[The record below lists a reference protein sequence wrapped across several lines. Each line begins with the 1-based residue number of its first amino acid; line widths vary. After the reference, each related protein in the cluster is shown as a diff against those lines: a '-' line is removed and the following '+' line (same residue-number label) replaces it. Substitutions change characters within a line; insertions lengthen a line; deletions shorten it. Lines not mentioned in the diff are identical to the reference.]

1 MFGERLSERPRSGL
15 APPAQ
20 SGQISVLAVLF
31 LVAMLG
37 FTGLALDAGHAM
49 DRYREAQNSA
59 DAAALAGAD
68 AIYLSANLTVAAAE
82 TQAQNAATEVMQAD
96 GLGTETYTLTFLGA
110 NKQQSTFTNPDDID
124 YVRADVRDSV
134 STFFIQVLGIS
145 GTNVGA
151 HAMARMQWRSMCEL
165 CVLDPTANGALSV
178 SGSGGF
184 SGVNIRIFDNSN
196 YPGSAL
202 NVSGSGAITDTGT
215 DAQIYVAGGA
225 NYPAGAVNPAPVTGV
240 QPIPDPLAWVSP
252 PANIPP
258 GSCVTTGGKS
268 PCKGGGTPP
277 SVSVTSSSNAGET
290 INPGVYSGISVGGN
304 QSLYLN
310 PGIYVIT
317 GAFNVQSGSTASVA
331 SPAPASD
338 PAGAGVMLYLA
349 CSTNKA
355 PYYQVCPALQL
366 QTNGTYKSSVSPN
379 QMGSLG
385 FSGGSS
391 MVLWGPNS
399 AQAGLCPATDTIDND
414 SASDACP
421 SADAYANQPA
431 YVPWQYTGLLVFQ
444 DRNDTDTMSLA
455 GSSSVS
461 PVSSCT
467 TLTAGASCV
476 AGTIYGTNAAVQISG
491 GGTQQTALQS
501 YVIADTITFTG
512 SGGTGGGGTFAVS
525 FPPGVNAPLAPLNG
539 LVE

>member
-1 MFGERLSERPRSGL
+1 MFGERLREHPRSGVV
-15 APPAQ
+15 PPAQ

-37 FTGLALDAGHAM
+37 FTGLALDTAHAM

-68 AIYLSANLTVAAAE
+68 AVYLSANLTAAAAE
-82 TQAQNAATEVMQAD
+82 TQAQNAAASVMQAD
-96 GLGTETYTLTFLGA
+96 GLGAETYALTFLDA
-110 NKQQSTFTNPDDID
+110 NKQQTTFTNPGDIA
-124 YVRADVRDSV
+124 YVSADVRDSV
-134 STFFIQVLGIS
+134 STFFIQVLGVS

-151 HAMARMQWRSMCEL
+151 HAMARVQWRTMCEL

-202 NVSGSGAITDTGT
+202 NVSGSGTLNDTGT

-225 NYPAGAVNPAPVTGV
+225 SYPAGAVNPAPVTGV

-252 PANIPP
+252 PADIPL

-268 PCKGGGTPP
+268 PCKGTPP
-277 SVSVTSSSNAGET
+277 AVSVTSSSPISPT
-290 INPGVYSGISVGGN
+290 INPGVYSGINVTGN
-304 QSLYLN
+304 QTLYLN

-317 GAFNVQSGSTASVA
+317 GAFNVASGSTVSVA

-338 PAGAGVMLYLA
+338 PAGSGVMLYLA

-355 PYYQVCPALQL
+355 PYYQTCPALQQ
-366 QTNGTYKSSVSPN
+366 QTNGTYKSPVSPN

-391 MVLWGPNS
+391 MVLWAPNS
-399 AQAGLCPATDTIDND
+399 AQAALCPATDTIDND

-444 DRNDTDTMSLA
+444 DKNDTDTMSLA

-461 PVSSCT
+461 PVSSCA
-467 TLTAGASCV
+467 TLTAGASCI
-476 AGTIYGTNAAVQISG
+476 AGTIYGKNAAVQISG
-491 GGTQQTALQS
+491 GGSQQTALES
-501 YVIADTITFTG
+501 YVIADTVTFTG